1 MQATI
6 EHIFDDVENRYLP
19 QESLKQV
26 HLYVKS
32 LPERITAYRTLRDR
46 ETVILQKVADQL
58 QKTFPDVPQEA
69 LERSLR
75 YAMLTLRQC
84 AMAMLMEDHNYLE
97 DQLISWLRESVV
109 IHGTAKV
116 DRVLYSYLKKVMVQA
131 LSAKQFTLLNPLVE
145 QVEGAVLNPTAP
157 NPSISRPTAN
167 CSVAA
172 KA

>member
-26 HLYVKS
+26 HLYIKS

-58 QKTFPDVPQEA
+58 EKTFPNVPKED

-97 DQLISWLRESVV
+97 DQLISWLRESVA

-116 DRVLYSYLKKVMVQA
+116 DRVLYSYLKKVLVQA

-145 QVEGAVLNPTAP
+145 QVEGAILAPIAP
-157 NPSISRPTAN
+157 NPSVPSAN
-167 CSVAA
+167 SSVAA
-172 KA
+172 SA